1 MTLINSVSAGSTTYC
16 NEILKNAPYNAVT
29 PANVTST
36 GLLVAF
42 KPATN
47 RFTFDLASENGICN
61 GVTVAGS
68 RDNKNGIW
76 NIAYTCNCD
85 AIVVL
90 TDDMSISGERVFV
103 GANGR
108 ATTTVPSVDSYIIGI
123 VRSEMKTTTLC
134 DGTESNC
141 FEVELSKQSIP
152 FTVPVVPPSR
162 SRKEV

>member
-16 NEILKNAPYNAVT
+16 NEILKNAPYTAVT
-29 PANVTST
+29 PANITST

-42 KPATN
+42 QPATN
-47 RFTFDLASENGICN
+47 RFAFDLAVANGFCN

-85 AIVVL
+85 AIIVL
-90 TDDMSISGERVFV
+90 TDDVSISGERVFV
-103 GANGR
+103 GTNGR
-108 ATTTVPSVDSYIIGI
+108 ATTTVPGVASYIIGI

-152 FTVPVVPPSR
+152 FSAAALPLKSSKV
-162 SRKEV
+162 K